1 MKVENAELEAF
12 VIAAELL
19 NFQRAAEKL
28 HLTQPGLSRRI
39 QKLEQTLGVELFSRT
54 TRSVALTG
62 AGRHFLPMARQ
73 QINNLN
79 GMLDSIREVAEK
91 RFGKIRVAS
100 IPTVV
105 CQVFPPLLRT
115 FTERHPNVGV
125 QVFDGNQDFVVRQ
138 VLAGVAEFGIG
149 VDPGPAPDLTFVP
162 LLADRFVLAA
172 HKDDALAAR
181 KEVTLQELQVMA
193 KIRLMIGGRDSG
205 NRLLLELLLGNAA
218 LKLRWFYEVE
228 HVSCLLGLL
237 EAGVGCAIL
246 PATALPTNV
255 GSNIRTIPISGP
267 EIKRT
272 VGVIRHRSLSI
283 SLLASEF
290 LELVTRHL
298 GVDEPMDTGNNVNAF
313 GT

>member
-19 NFQRAAEKL
+19 NFQRAADKL

-54 TRSVALTG
+54 TRSVVLTG

-105 CQVFPPLLRT
+105 CQAFPSLLKT
-115 FTERHPNVGV
+115 FSGRHPNVGV
-125 QVFDGNQDFVVRQ
+125 QVFDGNQDFVVRH
-138 VLAGVAEFGIG
+138 VLSGLAEFGIG
-149 VDPGPAPDLTFVP
+149 VDPGEDPDLTFTP
-162 LLADRFVLAA
+162 LLADRFVLAM
-172 HKDDALAAR
+172 HKDDTLAAR
-181 KEVTLQELQVMA
+181 QEITLQELQATA
-193 KIRLMIGGRDSG
+193 KVRLVIGGRDSG
-205 NRLLLELLLGNAA
+205 NRLLLEVLLGNAA

-228 HVSCLLGLL
+228 HVSCILGLL

-246 PATALPTNV
+246 PATALPTSS
-255 GSNIRTIPISGP
+255 GSNIRAIPIAAP

-272 VGVIRHRSLSI
+272 VGVVRHRSLSI
-283 SLLASEF
+283 SPMASEF
-290 LELVTRHL
+290 LDLVTRHL
-298 GVDEPMDTGNNVNAF
+298 GS
-313 GT
+313 GTVSQ